1 MIKFAVRGLLARKLR
16 TILTALGVV
25 LGVALVSGT
34 YVLTDSIST
43 AFNSIFEE
51 TYKNTDVAVTGK
63 PAFSASDQGNGA
75 NSALSSARGAGSTL
89 LARGLMPLPSPSTP
103 RYRLRRRAPHMEARL
118 RAS

>member
-43 AFNSIFEE
+43 AFDSIFKQ
-51 TYKNTDVAVTGK
+51 TYKNTDVAITGK
-63 PAFSASDQGNGA
+63 PGRLAATVPIAAARPPWRASASVNQA
-75 NSALSSARGAGSTL
+75 IQRSWR
-89 LARGLMPLPSPSTP
+89 
-103 RYRLRRRAPHMEARL
+103 
-118 RAS
+118 

>member
-43 AFNSIFEE
+43 AFDSIFKQ
-51 TYKNTDVAVTGK
+51 TYQEHGRRGHGQAGILRGRPRERHQLGAVVRPGRAQPDHG
-63 PAFSASDQGNGA
+63 PA
-75 NSALSSARGAGSTL
+75 
-89 LARGLMPLPSPSTP
+89 
-103 RYRLRRRAPHMEARL
+103 RRKFGRRPGPG
-118 RAS
+118 